1 MLGPAYPNLSIV
13 CCSWLCFQLW
23 LIVMLMESKWRVMII
38 TEPRQRHQR
47 CSCFL
52 CGRCLNI
59 SQVQVKNI
67 FQIRVKMFF
76 LNQVENSN
84 CCFWKQC
91 GGYKERPWPC
101 SAWCS
106 YFIHTPL
113 WPRSLIVPQLKMW
126 FCLTSS
132 ILGVME
138 HAALIRGGGR
148 GHLHFL
154 FAILYKNL
162 MSYNL
167 HMEDYFQTVRA
178 SDQASNWTHVVKYF

>member
-1 MLGPAYPNLSIV
+1 MNFAFESHLPGIRSAPGPAPPL
-13 CCSWLCFQLW
+13 LRLM
-23 LIVMLMESKWRVMII
+23 LIFYSHPALVPVS
-38 TEPRQRHQR
+38 H
-47 CSCFL
+47 CA
-52 CGRCLNI
+52 
-59 SQVQVKNI
+59 
-67 FQIRVKMFF
+67 
-76 LNQVENSN
+76 
-84 CCFWKQC
+84 
-91 GGYKERPWPC
+91 
-101 SAWCS
+101 SAE
-106 YFIHTPL
+106 
-113 WPRSLIVPQLKMW
+113 MW